1 MQIHNYSTKQV
12 IGEGGMATV
21 YLAGDDKFKSLVA
34 VKVLK
39 KEFVHNE
46 HIRKRFLAEARS
58 MYRMSHPNIIKVT
71 DLIDDGNMVVFVME
85 YIEGQTLKE
94 YMNAKGKLS
103 DEEIKKLFVQMLDA
117 VVYVHEQSLVHRDIK
132 PSNFML
138 DKNGR
143 IKLMDFGIAK
153 NMDVNSSEYTITG
166 TTQSMGT
173 PMYMSLEQIKSTKEV
188 THQTDIYS
196 LGVVLWQMVTGRK
209 PYDRNEL
216 SLPEI
221 QVSILKEDLPLTKT
235 NWDDIIK
242 SAMQKSVDLRYK
254 ECALMKEDVLQYKTQ
269 SIKIPK
275 ENDLDQRTVVEIVST
290 EIKQTKKASHVDYK
304 HTSQSSSKAEKF
316 GYFLGRHFQYIL
328 ALLVIVLIIILV
340 AYSFNFFRIFFFEYL
355 LFEIIYHIS
364 LRSFNFLSYDQN
376 SWQRSQL

>member
-1 MQIHNYSTKQV
+1 MQIPNYSTKQV

-58 MYRMSHPNIIKVT
+58 MYKMSHPNIIKVT

-94 YMNAKGKLS
+94 YMDAKGKLS
-103 DEEIKKLFVQMLDA
+103 DEEIKKLFIQMLDA

-173 PMYMSLEQIKSTKEV
+173 PMYMSPEQIKSTKEV

-196 LGVVLWQMVTGRK
+196 LGVVLWHMVTGRK
-209 PYDRNEL
+209 PYDSNEL

-290 EIKQTKKASHVDYK
+290 EIKQTKK
-304 HTSQSSSKAEKF
+304 
-316 GYFLGRHFQYIL
+316 
-328 ALLVIVLIIILV
+328 LLMLIINTLRNYLQLSKNS
-340 AYSFNFFRIFFFEYL
+340 AIF
-355 LFEIIYHIS
+355 
-364 LRSFNFLSYDQN
+364 
-376 SWQRSQL
+376 